1 MVHHTPSGD
10 RQPPP
15 SQSPEWPTGSSQQ
28 ISLETD
34 QPTVSTRENRRMP
47 SSDFEGEVAN
57 DSPSV
62 TLRRSSY
69 IVLVVSIYASLALT
83 TWILICILTFRPLT
97 TARYGYDASE
107 PGSRSTQTKYSY
119 LWPTTFDPIHAKY
132 VKSEAIYRAA
142 RTVQSV
148 ITVLTIPLTSAVC
161 SAAAV
166 VFAQSKT
173 NARRLT
179 MRQTMALADKG
190 WTDPAT
196 IAKLVTGRG
205 KQLGSPLLAFALF
218 LVLLGEW
225 LLQSA
230 LQNTCHIT
238 HGGHLD

>member
-97 TARYGYDASE
+97 TARYGYNALE
-107 PGSRSTQTKYSY
+107 LRSSPVRSNTISA
-119 LWPTTFDPIHAKY
+119 LGDPLYAKY

-218 LVLLGEW
+218 LVFLGEC

-238 HGGHLD
+238 HRGHLD

>member
-1 MVHHTPSGD
+1 MAHHTPSGD
-10 RQPPP
+10 QQPPS
-15 SQSPEWPTGSSQQ
+15 SQSPGRPTGSSQQ
-28 ISLETD
+28 ISLVTD
-34 QPTVSTRENRRMP
+34 EPTVSTREDRRLP

-62 TLRRSSY
+62 TPHRSSY
-69 IVLVVSIYASLALT
+69 IVLAVSIYAGLALT

-97 TARYGYDASE
+97 TARYGYNASE
-107 PGSRSTQTKYSY
+107 SGSRSTQTKYSY
-119 LWPTTFDPIHAKY
+119 LWPTTFDPLHAKY
-132 VKSEAIYRAA
+132 VKSEEIYRAA
-142 RTVQSV
+142 RTMQSV

-179 MRQTMALADKG
+179 MRQTMALADTG